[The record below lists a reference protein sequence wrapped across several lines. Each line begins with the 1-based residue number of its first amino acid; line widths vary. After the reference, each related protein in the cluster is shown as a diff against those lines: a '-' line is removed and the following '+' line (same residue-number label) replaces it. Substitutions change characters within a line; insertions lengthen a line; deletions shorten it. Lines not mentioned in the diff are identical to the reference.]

1 MGFRQFEILLRGMLN
16 REQLLKIEEETKEFF
31 KKLTFEVDIELLFQ
45 KEQTVCVNLK
55 TDTPQILIGER
66 GQTLIE
72 IQQLLS
78 AILKRKI
85 QEVFFIDID
94 INGYKKKKI
103 EYLKE
108 MAKTL
113 ADEAVLTKQEKWL
126 PPMPAYERR
135 IIHLELSERTD
146 IATESFGQEPLRKIV
161 IKPCS

>member
-1 MGFRQFEILLRGMLN
+1 MPNQ
-16 REQLLKIEEETKEFF
+16 EQLLKIEEEVKEFF
-31 KKLTFEVDIELLFQ
+31 DKMTFEVDIESLSQ
-45 KEQTVCVNLK
+45 KEQTVCIDLK
-55 TDTPQILIGER
+55 TDIPQILIGER

-85 QEVFFIDID
+85 TSQEPFFIDID
-94 INGYKKKKI
+94 INDYKKRKI

-113 ADEAVLTKQEKWL
+113 ADEAVLTKEERWL

-135 IIHLELSERTD
+135 IIHLELAERTD
-146 IATESFGQEPLRKIV
+146 VATESFGQEPERKVV
-161 IKPCS
+161 IKPCP